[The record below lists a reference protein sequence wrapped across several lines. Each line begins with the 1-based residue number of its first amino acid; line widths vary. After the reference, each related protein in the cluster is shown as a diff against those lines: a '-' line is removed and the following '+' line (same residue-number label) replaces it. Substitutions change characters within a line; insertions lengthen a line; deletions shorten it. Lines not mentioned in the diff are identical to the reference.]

1 MPASQQL
8 IFSQGVSLLSIVNW
22 RRISSI
28 LIFIHESDFVIMKNQ
43 ENRLYPYRWVV
54 LAVFM
59 FVNLMVQLLWVS
71 YAPITGPAAKFYGV
85 TDLNIGFL
93 AMSFMI
99 VYIPLSIP
107 ASWMIDT
114 LGFRKSVAIGA
125 ILMGVFGVLRG
136 LAGQNYTLVLIST
149 IGIGLGQ
156 PLLMNSWTTLP
167 AHWFEKE
174 FRATAVGLV
183 TLSGLIGIALGMV
196 LTPIFE
202 LTMSVATIQL
212 IYGAIAAFSALVF
225 VIFAR
230 DYPPT
235 PPSPEEEKV
244 RALVLDGLKNAVSN
258 RNFWLLV
265 FVQFLGMAIF
275 NGLTTWIESIVR
287 PRGFAPTVAGDLGAL
302 MLVGG
307 IVGAIVLPA
316 LSDKEHKRK
325 KYLLIGVALAVPF
338 LIGLIFINWLPLL
351 MACSFGLGFFLVS
364 ASPIAMQFA
373 TEITQPTPE
382 GTSNGL
388 MQLFGQASV
397 VFVYIMEAMKT
408 KEGSF
413 TPSLLLASVLL
424 VLCVGVITF
433 LRDPKAGVHD
443 NAPSNLEE
451 AHLNETPA
459 AE

>member
-1 MPASQQL
+1 M
-8 IFSQGVSLLSIVNW
+8 
-22 RRISSI
+22 
-28 LIFIHESDFVIMKNQ
+28 ENQ
-43 ENRLYPYRWVV
+43 KNRLYPYRWVV

-71 YAPITGPAAKFYGV
+71 YAPITGPAANYYGV
-85 TDLNIGFL
+85 TDLKVGFL

-114 LGFRKSVAIGA
+114 LGFRKAVSIGA

-136 LAGQNYTLVLIST
+136 LAGQDYTLVLIST
-149 IGIGLGQ
+149 IGIGFGQ

-202 LTMSVATIQL
+202 LSMSVATIQL
-212 IYGAIAAFSALVF
+212 IYGAIASFSALVF
-225 VIFAR
+225 LIFAR

-235 PPSPEEEKV
+235 PPSPEEEQV

-302 MLVGG
+302 LLVGG

-316 LSDKEHKRK
+316 FSDKERKRK
-325 KYLLIGVALAVPF
+325 KYLFIGVLLAIPF
-338 LIGLIFINWLPLL
+338 LVGMIFVNWLPLL
-351 MACSFGLGFFLVS
+351 MFCSFGLGFFLVS

-373 TEITQPTPE
+373 TEITRPTPE

-388 MQLFGQASV
+388 MQLFGQVSV
-397 VFVYIMEAMKT
+397 VFVYIMEAMRT
-408 KEGSF
+408 KDGSF
-413 TPSLLLASVLL
+413 TPSLLLASGLL
-424 VLCVGVITF
+424 VLCVVVITF
-433 LRDPKAGVHD
+433 LRDPKFASED
-443 NAPSNLEE
+443 KSKDTSLPESEE
-451 AHLNETPA
+451 GHLSESGSVQ
-459 AE
+459 